1 MELRDLKQFELDRVV
16 NLFRAMGYTSV
27 SSEFKDEK
35 IVVSFEK
42 IVPGMGPDIKKME
55 SDRLTVMLKSLDW
68 SPLKFEYPENK
79 IVVVYEKAV
88 KGEVF
93 KV

>member
-42 IVPGMGPDIKKME
+42 VLPGMAADIKVRE
-55 SDRLTVMLKSLDW
+55 SYRVSTMVQSLGW
-68 SPLKFEYPENK
+68 SPVKSEFPDNK
-79 IVVVYEKAV
+79 IVVVYEKVV
-88 KGEVF
+88 KAEV
-93 KV
+93 

>member
-16 NLFRAMGYTSV
+16 NLFRALGFTPT

-42 IVPGMGPDIKKME
+42 VVLGMAGDIKKIE
-55 SDRLTVMLKSLDW
+55 SDRVSVMLRSLDW
-68 SPLKFEYPENK
+68 IPVKAEYPENK
-79 IVVVYEKAV
+79 IVVVYEKV
-88 KGEVF
+88 VTGEVSR
-93 KV
+93 V